1 MSEAELCFP
10 NFSWVV
16 WVRVKHLTLPADDDD
31 ADDDDSTPLCKLP
44 LPPLL
49 MMSQASSD
57 ELHNSDDT
65 LHPNNSWQRLRRSQ
79 EALQKHGSFLN
90 RR

>member
-1 MSEAELCFP
+1 MSEGELCFP

-16 WVRVKHLTLPADDDD
+16 CVRIKHLPAAAAVDDDD
-31 ADDDDSTPLCKLP
+31 VDDDDSKPLCKLP

-65 LHPNNSWQRLRRSQ
+65 
-79 EALQKHGSFLN
+79 
-90 RR
+90 